1 MDWPE
6 SGEITFCISHGSM
19 GMAQINHAPMYYLQT
34 RWAAVSDENG
44 AGQVNAGV
52 VSVISIA
59 PLIADYPGDDFY
71 AYLWVEDGEFVGEVW
86 VQKEFAGIEREPTIG
101 CLVAVIREKYG
112 SQ

>member
-59 PLIADYPGDDFY
+59 PLIADYPGDDEGRDQR
-71 AYLWVEDGEFVGEVW
+71 AVAGDSDDVVGLEMLAGLVIAVEEVEGRALEDAIFW
-86 VQKEFAGIEREPTIG
+86 
-101 CLVAVIREKYG
+101 
-112 SQ
+112 S